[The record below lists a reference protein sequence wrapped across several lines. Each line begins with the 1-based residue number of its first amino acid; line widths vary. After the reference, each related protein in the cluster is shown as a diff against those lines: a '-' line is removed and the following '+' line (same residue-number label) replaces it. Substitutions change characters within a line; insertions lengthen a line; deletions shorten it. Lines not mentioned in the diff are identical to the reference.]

1 MKKTSKKPPRTKS
14 KTISNSDSLSSLRIK
29 LKTADPEIQ
38 HYVFALEE
46 ENLKLHKKI
55 GNLQADNVSLNN
67 RITILK
73 ENTNDR
79 CPHENL
85 PIKCIEQNIINL
97 EKQEKELELKLRK
110 PKRKR

>member
-1 MKKTSKKPPRTKS
+1 MKKTSKKTSR
-14 KTISNSDSLSSLRIK
+14 TISKAINNSDPLSSLRPK
-29 LKTADPEIQ
+29 LKAADSEIQ
-38 HYVFALEE
+38 HYVLALEE

-55 GNLQADNVSLNN
+55 GKLQVDNVSLNN

-79 CPHENL
+79 CPHETL
-85 PIKCIEQNIINL
+85 PIKCIEQNIANL

-110 PKRKR
+110 LKRKR